1 MLKYVLDW
9 TELLHSVHVVDY
21 PLAFPKLVKVAII
34 LQFCGFFF

>member
-21 PLAFPKLVKVAII
+21 PLAFSKLVKNTNYTAI
-34 LQFCGFFF
+34 LWFFF